1 VKVFAPAK
9 VNLALH
15 VTGRRDDG
23 YHLLDSLV
31 VFAGVGDWLDMA
43 MATELSLSVSGPR
56 AAGVPTDRG
65 NLVWRAAE
73 AFGTDRGARIHLEKH
88 LPHAGGIGGGSAD
101 AGATLRGLSAL
112 WGVALPDPQAVLSIG
127 ADMSVCAAS
136 MPARMRGIGDILDP
150 VPPIPG
156 LWIVLVNPGL
166 EVPTGPVFKALA
178 TV

>member
-1 VKVFAPAK
+1 MPFSKKKAVSANPSEVFAPAK

-73 AFGTDRGARIHLEKH
+73 AFGTDRGARSIWKSTCPMQAGL
-88 LPHAGGIGGGSAD
+88 AGGLQMRAPPCVVSRHSGALRCPTRSAAVHRGGYACLCGEHA
-101 AGATLRGLSAL
+101 
-112 WGVALPDPQAVLSIG
+112 
-127 ADMSVCAAS
+127 CAH
-136 MPARMRGIGDILDP
+136 ARDWRYP
-150 VPPIPG
+150 
-156 LWIVLVNPGL
+156 
-166 EVPTGPVFKALA
+166 
-178 TV
+178 